1 MIGGHPPHSASNG
14 RIRGRGDNQMSE
26 RTRDVPTLE
35 VGERASQIAG
45 PAPAAEEHA
54 TSLPPRLDLSFAI
67 WLSRQ
72 LRRQRISQRELARR
86 GGLDHSTISRI
97 LVGARAP
104 SWSTVQR
111 IAQVVGFP
119 PPNVLL
125 GGSGRHS
132 NPDDERPPRSHRRD
146 EY

>member
-1 MIGGHPPHSASNG
+1 
-14 RIRGRGDNQMSE
+14 MSE
-26 RTRDVPTLE
+26 RTRDVPAQD
-35 VGERASQIAG
+35 VGTQVSDPVIPARVQMKQAIAQ
-45 PAPAAEEHA
+45 AK
-54 TSLPPRLDLSFAI
+54 RLDLSFAV

-72 LRRQRISQRELARR
+72 LRRKRISQRELARR

-97 LVGARAP
+97 LVGAREP

-125 GGSGRHS
+125 GGLRSDSISG
-132 NPDDERPPRSHRRD
+132 DEGPP
-146 EY
+146 

>member
-1 MIGGHPPHSASNG
+1 MIGGHPPHFASNG
-14 RIRGRGDNQMSE
+14 RNRGMGDYQISE
-26 RTRDVPTLE
+26 RTRDVPTIE
-35 VGERASQIAG
+35 VGKQASQIAD
-45 PAPAAEEHA
+45 PAPAAEQHA

-72 LRRQRISQRELARR
+72 LRRQRMSQRELARR

-125 GGSGRHS
+125 GGSHTHS
-132 NPDDERPPRSHRRD
+132 IPDDDRPARSQRRD
-146 EY
+146 EC

>member
-1 MIGGHPPHSASNG
+1 V
-14 RIRGRGDNQMSE
+14 SE
-26 RTRDVPTLE
+26 RTRDVPTIA
-35 VGERASQIAG
+35 VGKQAKPVAG
-45 PAPAAEEHA
+45 PAPAAEKHA

-125 GGSGRHS
+125 GGSRRHS
-132 NPDDERPPRSHRRD
+132 NNGDDRPARWQRRD
-146 EY
+146 ED

>member
-1 MIGGHPPHSASNG
+1 
-14 RIRGRGDNQMSE
+14 MSE
-26 RTRDVPTLE
+26 LTRDVPTIGL
-35 VGERASQIAG
+35 GKRASQIAD
-45 PAPAAEEHA
+45 PAPAAEKNA
-54 TSLPPRLDLSFAI
+54 TSLPPRVDLSFAI

-97 LVGARAP
+97 MVGARAP

-125 GGSGRHS
+125 GGSRRHL
-132 NPDDERPPRSHRRD
+132 NPGDDRPARSQRRD
-146 EY
+146 ER